1 MAMHA
6 SPWLGYVLRA
16 LLLHPG
22 IAVPIAVSGIDV
34 VVVAAVV
41 VVGVGDF
48 APFLGALGIL
58 VAVVLLLHHISPAA
72 HVVISRGRLR
82 HDGGE

>member
-1 MAMHA
+1 MHA

-22 IAVPIAVSGIDV
+22 IAVSIAVSGIAV
-34 VVVAAVV
+34 VVVAADVV
-41 VVGVGDF
+41 VGDF

-58 VAVVLLLHHISPAA
+58 VAIVLLLHHISPAA
-72 HVVISRGRLR
+72 HVVIPRGRLR

>member
-1 MAMHA
+1 MHA

-22 IAVPIAVSGIDV
+22 IAIISIAVSGIG

-41 VVGVGDF
+41 VGDF
-48 APFLGALGIL
+48 APLLGALGIL
-58 VAVVLLLHHISPAA
+58 VAIVLLLHYITPAA